1 MKSQLL
7 ATFTTKDNLDET
19 IEKIVDAYT
28 IIFNKVYVLQNE
40 NNVNELICTYN
51 VDTQD
56 GIDYNKVEGTISLH
70 RKKHSNTLYT
80 FTVTVSYI
88 TSGFSSSASIQVM
101 TNGPPLLGKVTVNPT
116 TGFEILDKFYFTASK
131 WEDDDLPLSYSYGFY
146 RSDGSKNVLQVKSES
161 NSGSF
166 IFPSG
171 DSSG

>member
-19 IEKIVDAYT
+19 IEKIVNSYE

-56 GIDYNKVEGTISLH
+56 GVDYNKVEGTISLH

-80 FTVTVSYI
+80 INALNEVIANLNNGIIDSKFIVPWENFRNMLMVT
-88 TSGFSSSASIQVM
+88 
-101 TNGPPLLGKVTVNPT
+101 N
-116 TGFEILDKFYFTASK
+116 
-131 WEDDDLPLSYSYGFY
+131 
-146 RSDGSKNVLQVKSES
+146 SEGL
-161 NSGSF
+161 NKINTR
-166 IFPSG
+166 IFKIISVEK
-171 DSSG
+171 